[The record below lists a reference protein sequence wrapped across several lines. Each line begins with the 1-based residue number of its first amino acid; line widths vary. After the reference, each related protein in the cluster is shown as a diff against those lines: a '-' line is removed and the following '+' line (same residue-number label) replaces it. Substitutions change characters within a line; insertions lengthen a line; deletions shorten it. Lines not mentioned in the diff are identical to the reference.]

1 MSDKQ
6 RAIVVGAVVTGILSS
21 SYLALINVLC
31 CLGVMIGAVVT
42 AQQYAAT
49 TAGAVETGDGALLG
63 AGAGALGAV
72 VSQLLDFV
80 LNPLDLGSKAV
91 AESIFQFAQSLQ
103 PNNGQMP
110 MDQMMQ
116 QADQGLFA
124 ILVSLVF
131 TMIIFAIF
139 GAIGGAIGAAIFG
152 SDDGSQTAQTG
163 TVQQPPEA

>member
-1 MSDKQ
+1 
-6 RAIVVGAVVTGILSS
+6 
-21 SYLALINVLC
+21 
-31 CLGVMIGAVVT
+31 
-42 AQQYAAT
+42 
-49 TAGAVETGDGALLG
+49 
-63 AGAGALGAV
+63 
-72 VSQLLDFV
+72 
-80 LNPLDLGSKAV
+80 
-91 AESIFQFAQSLQ
+91 
-103 PNNGQMP
+103 MP

-152 SDDGSQTAQTG
+152 SDDGNQTAQPG